1 MFDTPDK
8 QIYLTITIS
17 YSKNQV
23 DDYIRNQ
30 MCFTSNQPFEKLSCT
45 CLIIIN
51 YKIITLK
58 RRNVFVIK

>member
-30 MCFTSNQPFEKLSCT
+30 MCFTSN
-45 CLIIIN
+45 
-51 YKIITLK
+51 
-58 RRNVFVIK
+58 